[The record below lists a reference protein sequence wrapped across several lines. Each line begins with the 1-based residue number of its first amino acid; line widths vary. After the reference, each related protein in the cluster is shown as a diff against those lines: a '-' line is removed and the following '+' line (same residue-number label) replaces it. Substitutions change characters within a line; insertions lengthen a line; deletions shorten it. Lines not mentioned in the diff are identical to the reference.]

1 MYGFLYRSLRLSV
14 RRGIG
19 GCSRIPISTPIEY
32 STLYYTVMALKPCES
47 PTARTVYGPL
57 TARKNTSSP
66 NAAGLGNP
74 FACLGIASA
83 RPSPCLRRPAE
94 RRVVDESLALAA
106 FAALAGGRDCLRLED
121 LRGKL
126 WQPLGLNLRQLS
138 HVEFGREEQLVE
150 EDALNTPLEKRRARV
165 DGDRLLGRER
175 EVLAA
180 RLPLCRVEKERGGEA
195 AAQGA

>member
-1 MYGFLYRSLRLSV
+1 MDRS
-14 RRGIG
+14 
-19 GCSRIPISTPIEY
+19 
-32 STLYYTVMALKPCES
+32 
-47 PTARTVYGPL
+47 PL
-57 TARKNTSSP
+57 VKTRSSP
-66 NAAGLGNP
+66 KCRRVGQPICMPRHRLLHGP
-74 FACLGIASA
+74 
-83 RPSPCLRRPAE
+83 RPACAALPE

-180 RLPLCRVEKERGGEA
+180 VPR
-195 AAQGA
+195 